1 MAEAWSG
8 GHTAPGCGGGGLYYT
23 NPSPAGTGR
32 PRKKDKILPD
42 APGNQPTAARLADWL
57 AAAER
62 IAVLSG
68 AGMSTESGIPDFR
81 SATGI
86 YATVASEDIFDLEAF
101 RRSPARFYAFART
114 FFGELWAAEPNP
126 GHRALSRLETE
137 CGKRVDIV
145 TQNIDTLHQRAGSS
159 RVHPLHGTIDTLSC
173 PRCRAACSSLAVRPE
188 LEAGGLPRCACGA
201 VWKPDIVFFGEML
214 PERAMADALAAMRRA
229 DLVLVLGTSLAVYPA
244 AMLPSH
250 RSPSA
255 RLVLV
260 NLTPTPLDP
269 EADLVCR
276 ESVGALLGEAID
288 ILAGNPRPILGDKA

>member
-1 MAEAWSG
+1 M
-8 GHTAPGCGGGGLYYT
+8 
-23 NPSPAGTGR
+23 
-32 PRKKDKILPD
+32 KDRILPD
-42 APGNQPTAARLADWL
+42 APGNQPLAARLAEYL

-81 SATGI
+81 SANGI
-86 YATVASEDIFDLEAF
+86 YRTIVSEDIFDIEAF
-101 RRSPARFYAFART
+101 RRNPERFYVFART
-114 FFGELWAAEPNP
+114 FFGELWAAEPNA
-126 GHRALSRLETE
+126 GHHALARLEAE
-137 CGKRVDIV
+137 FGKRVDIA
-145 TQNIDTLHQRAGSS
+145 TQNIDTLHQQAGST
-159 RVHPLHGTIDTLSC
+159 RVHPLHGTIDSLSC
-173 PRCRAACSSLAVRPE
+173 PRCGAECSSLDARPE
-188 LEAGGLPRCACGA
+188 LEAGKLPRCACGA

-250 RSPSA
+250 RPPSA

-260 NLTPTPLDP
+260 NLTPTPLDR

-276 ESVGALLGEAID
+276 ESAGALLGQAID
-288 ILAGNPRPILGDKA
+288 ILAGTPRPALGDIA